1 MLYCPYGHHTSTQT
15 IAATALPLSALVPNF
30 RRTAAAKLEEERL
43 VETMS
48 ALDEGK
54 FWGKKP

>member
-1 MLYCPYGHHTSTQT
+1 MDTTHQHKLLQ
-15 IAATALPLSALVPNF
+15 LLLSALVPNF

-54 FWGKKP
+54 F